1 MTRAALL
8 VLVLAVGSCEFAQ
21 KHPAITAGIAAG
33 TIALVPCLPA
43 VEHPTTC
50 LAIGGVVGLGIGG
63 ITGLVTTFADTSAH
77 SLPPDEEPEPPIVRR
92 KKTVPPPDPVLP
104 VAVDAG
110 VPVVVDVAAPATPPA
125 TTPDAGIA
133 PY

>member
-8 VLVLAVGSCEFAQ
+8 VLALGSCAFAQ

-43 VEHPTTC
+43 VAEPTTC
-50 LAIGGVVGLGIGG
+50 LAIGGIAGLAIGG
-63 ITGLVTTFADTSAH
+63 ITGLVTTFADTNAH
-77 SLPPDEEPEPPIVRR
+77 ELPPFEEPDRPIVRE
-92 KKTVPPPDPVLP
+92 KTKTPPPPEPAIV
-104 VAVDAG
+104 VDAG
-110 VPVVVDVAAPATPPA
+110 VPVVDAVPMATVDAAFN
-125 TTPDAGIA
+125 